1 MKNVPFTPNT
11 LKCMPG
17 NALRNLLVL
26 AFVLFSTN
34 FTFLQAQASLSI
46 QGILKKSNGVAVED
60 GTYNITF
67 RLYSAP
73 VGGSALWTE
82 IQNGVEVSSGIYSTI
97 LGNTTALNIPFNQI
111 YYLGVTIGSSELS
124 PRIQLTSA
132 PYALSL
138 IGVNNQFPSSGLV
151 KADSI
156 IVNGGVLAKG
166 GAPGLNGASR
176 NGYAF
181 SGNNGDKDSGL
192 FSTSDGKVSMYVNNV
207 EVIAATPGNVAIT
220 GNAAVSGS
228 FSTANVALPNEGKV
242 TYNGLSDWRL
252 VAIDDLTGGANG
264 WNVYNKGPN
273 EHIGWNNPSSAGAAP
288 IEGVSTNFAGL
299 YLYPSDNNQVL
310 KKLYDL
316 SGVGGF
322 TQIKVKFKYHFIDTW
337 GFGDDDRGWAAV
349 ADGANGSQMRVGW
362 SDFPSMLNSTGDF
375 STSAFLLANNYE
387 GNGNNQEADYSE
399 TGEMMFFKNSNS
411 NSFWLYFGAA
421 LDEDTNNERYGVGMI
436 EVWVK

>member
-1 MKNVPFTPNT
+1 MKSSNYFSSRTIPATNQT
-11 LKCMPG
+11 L
-17 NALRNLLVL
+17 RFLVL
-26 AFVLFSTN
+26 TMIVFCSSLFSD
-34 FTFLQAQASLSI
+34 LHAQASLSI

-60 GTYNITF
+60 GTYSITF
-67 RLYSAP
+67 RLYAAP
-73 VGGSALWTE
+73 LGGSALWTE
-82 IQNGVEVSSGIYSTI
+82 MQSGVEVSSGIYSTI
-97 LGNTTALNIPFNQI
+97 LGNTNPLNVPFNQV
-111 YYLGVTIGSSELS
+111 YYLGVTIGSSELT

-166 GAPGLNGASR
+166 GAPGVNGASH

-181 SGNNGDKDSGL
+181 TGANGDKDSGL
-192 FSTSDGKVSMYVNNV
+192 FSTADGKVAMYANNT
-207 EVIAATPGNVAIT
+207 EVLAVTPGNVAVT
-220 GNAAVSGS
+220 GN
-228 FSTANVALPNEGKV
+228 FSTTNVTLPVGGKV

-252 VAIDDLTGGANG
+252 VATDDLTGGANG
-264 WNVYNKGPN
+264 WNVYNPGPN
-273 EHIGWNNPSSAGAAP
+273 EHLGWNNPSSAGSAP

-316 SGVGGF
+316 SAVGAF
-322 TQIKVKFKYHFIDTW
+322 TQIKVKFRYHFFDTW

-349 ADGANGSQMRVGW
+349 ADGANGSQMRLGW
-362 SDFPSMLNSTGDF
+362 SEIPSTLDQTGEF
-375 STSAFLLANNYE
+375 NTTAFRTANNYE
-387 GNGNNQEADYSE
+387 GNGNNQETDYSE
-399 TGEMMFFKNSNS
+399 TGEMTFFKSG

-421 LDEDTNNERYGVGMI
+421 LDEAANNESYGVGMI

>member
-1 MKNVPFTPNT
+1 MKNVTWSSCSSLLLSGKAF
-11 LKCMPG
+11 
-17 NALRNLLVL
+17 RILLVT
-26 AFVLFSTN
+26 AFVFFSAN
-34 FTFLQAQASLSI
+34 LALMEAQASLSI

-67 RLYSAP
+67 KLYTGA
-73 VGGSALWTE
+73 VGGSAIWTE
-82 IQNGVEVSSGIYSTI
+82 TQSGVEVSSGIYSTI
-97 LGNTTALNIPFNQI
+97 LGNTTPLNIPFNQV
-111 YYLGVTIGSSELS
+111 YYLGVTIGSSELT

-138 IGVNNQFPSSGLV
+138 IGVTNQFPSSGQVL
-151 KADSI
+151 ADSMK
-156 IVNGGVLAKG
+156 VNGSVLAKG
-166 GAPGLNGASR
+166 GAPGLNGASH

-228 FSTANVALPNEGKV
+228 FSTGNVALPNEGKIS
-242 TYNGLSDWRL
+242 YNGLSDWRL

-264 WNVYNKGPN
+264 WNVYSPGPN
-273 EHIGWNNPSSAGAAP
+273 EYVGWNNPSSAGAAP

-299 YLYPSDNNQVL
+299 YFYPADNNQVL

-316 SGVGGF
+316 SAVGTF
-322 TQIKVKFKYHFIDTW
+322 TQIRVKFRYHFIDTW
-337 GFGDDDRGWAAV
+337 GFGSNDRGWAAV
-349 ADGANGSQMRVGW
+349 ADGANGSQMRLGW
-362 SDFPSMLNSTGDF
+362 SEIPAQLGASSDFATN
-375 STSAFLLANNYE
+375 AFLLANNYE
-387 GNGNNQEADYSE
+387 GDGNNQDFSQ
-399 TGEMMFFKNSNS
+399 TGEMTFFKSG

>member
-1 MKNVPFTPNT
+1 MKNVTCITWRSPFLTT
-11 LKCMPG
+11 LV
-17 NALRNLLVL
+17 LRNLLIISIVFFASSL
-26 AFVLFSTN
+26 SVIN
-34 FTFLQAQASLSI
+34 AQASLSI

-60 GTYNITF
+60 GTYNVTF
-67 RLYSAP
+67 KLYSAP
-73 VGGSALWTE
+73 TGGSAIWTE
-82 IQNGVEVSSGIYSTI
+82 TQTSLEVSSGIYSTI
-97 LGNTTALNIPFNQI
+97 LGNTTALNIPFNQV
-111 YYLGVTIGSSELS
+111 YYLGVTIGSSELT

-166 GAPGLNGASR
+166 GAPGLNGVSH

-181 SGNNGDKDSGL
+181 TGNSGDKDSGL

-207 EVIAATPGNVAIT
+207 EIIAATPGNVAIT
-220 GNAAVSGS
+220 GNAAVTGS
-228 FSTANVALPNEGKV
+228 FSTGNVALPTSGKV

-252 VAIDDLTGGANG
+252 VATDDLTGGANG
-264 WNVYNKGPN
+264 WNVHNALSGQHN
-273 EHIGWNNPSSAGAAP
+273 GWNNSSSAGAAP

-299 YLYPSDNNQVL
+299 YMYPSDNNQVL
-310 KKLYDL
+310 KKMYDL
-316 SGVGGF
+316 SAVGAF
-322 TQIKVKFKYHFIDTW
+322 TQIKVRFRFHFIDSW
-337 GFGDDDRGWAAV
+337 GFGDDDRAWAAF
-349 ADGANGSQMRVGW
+349 ADGANGSQMRLGW
-362 SDFPSMLNSTGDF
+362 SEIPSWLNATGDF
-375 STSAFLLANNYE
+375 GTNEFLMANNYE
-387 GNGNNQEADYSE
+387 GNSQVNDTDHSQM
-399 TGEMMFFKNSNS
+399 GEMMAFKSG

>member
-1 MKNVPFTPNT
+1 MKNVTWSS
-11 LKCMPG
+11 CSS
-17 NALRNLLVL
+17 LRLSGKAIRILMVTAFVFFSANL
-26 AFVLFSTN
+26 AFLD
-34 FTFLQAQASLSI
+34 AQASLSI

-67 RLYSAP
+67 KLYTAA
-73 VGGSALWTE
+73 VGGSAIWTE
-82 IQNGVEVSSGIYSTI
+82 TQSGVEVSSGIYSTI
-97 LGNTTALNIPFNQI
+97 LGNATALNIPFNQV
-111 YYLGVTIGSSELS
+111 YFLGVTIGSSELT

-138 IGVNNQFPSSGLV
+138 IGVTNQFPSSGMVL
-151 KADSI
+151 ADSMK
-156 IVNGGVLAKG
+156 VNGSVLAKG
-166 GAPGLNGASR
+166 GAPGLNGASHT
-176 NGYAF
+176 GYAF

-192 FSTSDGKVSMYVNNV
+192 FSTADGKVSLYANNT
-207 EVIAATPGNVAIT
+207 EVLAATPGNVTVT
-220 GNAAVSGS
+220 GNVS
-228 FSTANVALPNEGKV
+228 TTNLTLPNGGKV

-252 VAIDDLTGGANG
+252 VANDDLTGGANG
-264 WNVYNKGPN
+264 WNVYSPGPN
-273 EHIGWNNPSSAGAAP
+273 EYLGWNNPSSAGAAP

-316 SGVGGF
+316 SGVGAF
-322 TQIKVKFKYHFIDTW
+322 TQIKVKFRYHFIDTW

-349 ADGANGSQMRVGW
+349 ADGANGSQMRLGW
-362 SDFPSMLNSTGDF
+362 SEIPSTLDQTGEF
-375 STSAFLLANNYE
+375 NTSAFRMANNYE
-387 GNGNNQEADYSE
+387 GSGNNQETDYSE
-399 TGEMMFFKNSNS
+399 TGEMVFFKSG